1 MGRRSKLTEKQWA
14 EIDKRLRA
22 GEKIRPLA
30 REFDV
35 AESCI
40 RDKFSAQHKKIKIIA
55 NQIVTAENEL
65 NALPLAVQITAH
77 EEINKLRA
85 ISANLE
91 NAAHYGAITA
101 HSLSRIAAKQTEKVN
116 KDDPMESADV
126 LQGIAALTKLSNEA
140 SSLGMSLMA
149 VSARNRQEATN
160 ATITIE
166 RSYGHKN

>member
-40 RDKFSAQHKKIKIIA
+40 RDKFSAQQIKIIA